1 MSKNITIKATD
12 FFELLK
18 AKDQSMWDIF
28 AQMIDGEEKEII
40 FLNDDN
46 QYIFH
51 YLLPATV
58 DKLQEDKLI
67 FAKEYSEK
75 LSGLN

>member
-1 MSKNITIKATD
+1 MKNITIKAND

-18 AKDQSMWDIF
+18 LKDQSMWDIF
-28 AQMIDGEEKEII
+28 AQMIDGEEKEIV

-46 QYIFH
+46 EYIFH
-51 YLLPATV
+51 YILPTTV
-58 DKLQEDKLI
+58 EKLQADKEL
-67 FAKEYSEK
+67 FAKEYADK

>member
-1 MSKNITIKATD
+1 MKNITIKAND

-18 AKDQSMWDIF
+18 LKGESMWDIF
-28 AQMIDGEEKEII
+28 AQMIDGEEKEIGVT
-40 FLNDDN
+40 DEHD

-51 YLLPATV
+51 YTLPKTLE
-58 DKLQEDKLI
+58 KLQEDKAL
-67 FAKEYSEK
+67 FAKEYADK

>member
-1 MSKNITIKATD
+1 MKKITIKAKD

-18 AKDQSMWDIF
+18 LKDQSMWDIF
-28 AQMIDGEEKEII
+28 ASMIDGEEKEII
-40 FLNDDN
+40 FVDEENASLFN
-46 QYIFH
+46 YI
-51 YLLPATV
+51 LPKNAE
-58 DKLQEDKLI
+58 KLQEDKAV

>member
-1 MSKNITIKATD
+1 MKKITIKAKD

-18 AKDQSMWDIF
+18 LKDQSMWSIF
-28 AQMIDGEEKEII
+28 ASMIDGEEKEII
-40 FLNDDN
+40 FVDEDN
-46 QYIFH
+46 TFLFNYI
-51 YLLPATV
+51 LPKNV
-58 DKLQEDKLI
+58 EKLQEDKAV

>member
-1 MSKNITIKATD
+1 MKNITIKAND

-18 AKDQSMWDIF
+18 LKDQSMWDIF
-28 AQMIDGEEKEII
+28 VQMIDGEEKEIV
-40 FLNDDN
+40 FLSDDN

-51 YLLPATV
+51 YILPTTTE
-58 DKLQEDKLI
+58 KLKEDKAL